1 MKNIL
6 VAEDDEKMRNGLV
19 EILKGEGYHV
29 DSAENGQKGLE
40 MLKEKDFDVV
50 LSDLIMP
57 IMGGMEFL
65 RNIKQI
71 KPGTSVIFITG
82 FGTIENAVEAI
93 KVGASDYITKPF
105 KIDEVQSKIKKVLAE
120 KEFEK
125 IPDIL
130 DSNVIK
136 AISNPIRK
144 DVVKLLAASGKLKF
158 TEIKKMLKID
168 DPTKLSFHLR
178 ILKSSFLIEQ
188 DSEKIY
194 MLSTDGKKLLENL
207 KKIDGEGKGSRIN
220 SPA

>member
-6 VAEDDEKMRNGLV
+6 VTEDDEKMRNGLV
-19 EILKGEGYHV
+19 EILKEEGYNV
-29 DSAENGQKGLE
+29 DSAQNGQKGLE
-40 MLKEKDFDVV
+40 MIRDKDYDVV
-50 LSDLIMP
+50 LTDLIMP
-57 IMGGMEFL
+57 VMGGMELF

-71 KPGTSVIFITG
+71 KPGISVIIITA

-120 KEFEK
+120 REFIK
-125 IPDIL
+125 TPDLL

-158 TEIKKMLKID
+158 TDIKNMLKID

-178 ILKSSFLIEQ
+178 ILKEHFLIEQ

-194 MLSTDGKKLLENL
+194 MLSSSGKNLLENL
-207 KKIDGEGKGSRIN
+207 KKIDG
-220 SPA
+220 

>member
-6 VAEDDEKMRNGLV
+6 VTEDDEKMRNGLV
-19 EILKGEGYHV
+19 EILKEQGYNV

-40 MLKEKDFDVV
+40 MIKAKDYDVV

-57 IMGGMEFL
+57 VMGGMELL

-71 KPGTSVIFITG
+71 KTGTSVIFITG

-120 KEFEK
+120 KEFVK
-125 IPDIL
+125 TPDLI

-144 DVVKLLAASGKLKF
+144 DVIKLLSESGKLRF
-158 TEIKKMLKID
+158 TDIKNMLKID

-178 ILKSSFLIEQ
+178 ILKEHFLIEQ

-194 MLSTDGKKLLENL
+194 MLSSSGKKVLESL
-207 KKIDGEGKGSRIN
+207 RKMD
-220 SPA
+220 

>member
-6 VAEDDEKMRNGLV
+6 VTEDDEKMRNGLV
-19 EILKGEGYHV
+19 EILKGEGYNV
-29 DSAENGQKGLE
+29 DSADNGQKGLE
-40 MLKEKDFDVV
+40 MIKEKDYDVV

-57 IMGGMEFL
+57 VMGGMELL

-71 KPGTSVIFITG
+71 KPETSVIFITA

-120 KEFEK
+120 KEFK
-125 IPDIL
+125 KTPDLL
-130 DSNVIK
+130 DSNIIK

-158 TEIKKMLKID
+158 TDIKNKLKID

-178 ILKSSFLIEQ
+178 ILKENFLIEQ
-188 DSEKIY
+188 DSDKIY
-194 MLSTDGKKLLENL
+194 MLSSSGKNLLENL
-207 KKIDGEGKGSRIN
+207 KKIDGEG
-220 SPA
+220 

>member
-6 VAEDDEKMRNGLV
+6 ITEDDEKMRNGLV
-19 EILKGEGYHV
+19 ELLKGEGYNV
-29 DSAENGQKGLE
+29 DSAQNGQKGLE
-40 MLKEKDFDVV
+40 MIKDKYYDLV
-50 LSDLIMP
+50 LTDLIMP
-57 IMGGMEFL
+57 VMGGMELL

-93 KVGASDYITKPF
+93 KVGASEYITKPF

-120 KEFEK
+120 RDFVRT
-125 IPDIL
+125 PDLL
-130 DSNVIK
+130 DSSFIK

-158 TEIKKMLKID
+158 TEIKNMLKID

-178 ILKSSFLIEQ
+178 VLKFHNLIEQ
-188 DSEKIY
+188 DGEKVY
-194 MLSTDGKKLLENL
+194 MLSSSGKKLMESL
-207 KKIDGEGKGSRIN
+207 KKIDGEGKGSV
-220 SPA
+220 A

>member
-6 VAEDDEKMRNGLV
+6 VTEDDEKMRNGLV
-19 EILKGEGYHV
+19 EILKGEGYNV
-29 DSAENGQKGLE
+29 DSADNGQKGLE
-40 MLKEKDFDVV
+40 MIKEKDYDVV

-57 IMGGMEFL
+57 VMGGMELL

-71 KPGTSVIFITG
+71 KPGTSVIFITA

-120 KEFEK
+120 KEFKK
-125 IPDIL
+125 IPDLL

-158 TEIKKMLKID
+158 TDIKNKLKID

-178 ILKSSFLIEQ
+178 ILKEHFLIEQ

-194 MLSTDGKKLLENL
+194 MLSSSGKNLLENL
-207 KKIDGEGKGSRIN
+207 KKIDGEG
-220 SPA
+220 